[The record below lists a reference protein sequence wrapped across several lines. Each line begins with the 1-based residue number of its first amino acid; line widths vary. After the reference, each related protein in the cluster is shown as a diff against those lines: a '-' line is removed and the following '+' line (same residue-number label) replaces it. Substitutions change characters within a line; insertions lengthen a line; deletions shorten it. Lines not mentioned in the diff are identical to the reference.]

1 MVLLLVNPST
11 LSDVHEA
18 VRHYALSLQQSDEFV
33 YHSII
38 RLTTLWFR
46 VSQDAAQDLQETVKE
61 MEGIKLYQWYI
72 VLQQL
77 VSVAQ
82 HPSDVLKR
90 RVSVIIGKVLEK
102 YTEFVIWQIIGML
115 NNDAGVKRNYMMS
128 VRSNCWGDW
137 GRSFRTHVC

>member
-1 MVLLLVNPST
+1 MLPLLNRSALT
-11 LSDVHEA
+11 DLQEA

-46 VSQDAAQDLQETVKE
+46 VSQDAALDLQATVKE
-61 MEGIKLYQWYI
+61 MEDIKLYQWYI

-77 VSVAQ
+77 VAVAQ

-90 RVSVIIGKVLEK
+90 RVSVIIGRVLEK

-115 NNDAGVKRNYMMS
+115 NNDAGVKRSFMMS
-128 VRSNCWGDW
+128 VRSSCWGDW
-137 GRSFRTHVC
+137 GRSYRTHAC

>member
-1 MVLLLVNPST
+1 M
-11 LSDVHEA
+11 
-18 VRHYALSLQQSDEFV
+18 RHYALSLQQSDEFV

-46 VSQDAAQDLQETVKE
+46 VSQDASLDLWALVKE

-82 HPSDVLKR
+82 HPSDTLKR
-90 RVSVIIGKVLEK
+90 RVSVIIGRVLEK
-102 YTEFVIWQIIGML
+102 YTEFVIWQIIGLL
-115 NNDAGVKRNYMMS
+115 NNDAGVKRSYMMS
-128 VRSNCWGDW
+128 VRSNCWGDG
-137 GRSFRTHVC
+137 GRSFRTHAC

>member
-1 MVLLLVNPST
+1 M
-11 LSDVHEA
+11 
-18 VRHYALSLQQSDEFV
+18 RHYALSLQQSDEFV

-46 VSQDAAQDLQETVKE
+46 VSQDAALDLQATVKE
-61 MEGIKLYQWYI
+61 MEDIKLYQWYI

-77 VSVAQ
+77 VAVAQ

-90 RVSVIIGKVLEK
+90 RVSVIIGRVLEK

-115 NNDAGVKRNYMMS
+115 NNDAGVKRSFMMS

-137 GRSFRTHVC
+137 GRSSRTHAC

>member
-1 MVLLLVNPST
+1 M
-11 LSDVHEA
+11 
-18 VRHYALSLQQSDEFV
+18 RHYALSLQQSDEFV

-46 VSQDAAQDLQETVKE
+46 VSQDAALDLQATVKE
-61 MEGIKLYQWYI
+61 MEDIKLYQWYI

-77 VSVAQ
+77 VAVAQ

-90 RVSVIIGKVLEK
+90 RVSVIIGRVLEK

-115 NNDAGVKRNYMMS
+115 NNDAGVKRSFMMS
-128 VRSNCWGDW
+128 VRSSWWGDW
-137 GRSFRTHVC
+137 GRSYSTHAC

>member
-1 MVLLLVNPST
+1 
-11 LSDVHEA
+11 
-18 VRHYALSLQQSDEFV
+18 SLQQSDEFV

-46 VSQDAAQDLQETVKE
+46 VSQDAALDLQATVKE
-61 MEGIKLYQWYI
+61 MEDIKLYQWYI

-77 VSVAQ
+77 VAVAQ

-90 RVSVIIGKVLEK
+90 RVSVIIGRVLEK

-115 NNDAGVKRNYMMS
+115 NNDAGVKRSFMMS
-128 VRSNCWGDW
+128 IIQDTRVLNKKKRNVMEQAYQVSKALQSISRADKVNMND
-137 GRSFRTHVC
+137 V

>member
-1 MVLLLVNPST
+1 M
-11 LSDVHEA
+11 HEA

-46 VSQDAAQDLQETVKE
+46 VSQDAERDLQETVKE

-90 RVSVIIGKVLEK
+90 RVSVIIGQVLEK

-128 VRSNCWGDW
+128 VRSNCWDDW
-137 GRSFRTHVC
+137 GRSFRTRAC